1 MEKPATTAANLD
13 STISSTSQETRDK
26 KLVLQI
32 ADVCFEMFSVR
43 ELRRPLVVLH
53 ELAVA
58 FPEANSKDF
67 QEAIQ
72 LAISWRLALKNIQG
86 LTH

>member
-1 MEKPATTAANLD
+1 MDKPAETLTTSD
-13 STISSTSQETRDK
+13 SAVSNSSQEKLNK

-32 ADVCFEMFSVR
+32 ADVCFEMFSVK

-58 FPEANSKDF
+58 FPDANSKDF

-72 LAISWRLALKNIQG
+72 LAISWRLALRNIQG

>member
-1 MEKPATTAANLD
+1 MEKTAATLSP
-13 STISSTSQETRDK
+13 STTTTSSGQEKQNK

-32 ADVCFEMFSVR
+32 ADVCFEMFSIR

-53 ELAVA
+53 ELAIA
-58 FPEANSKDF
+58 FPEASSKDF

-72 LAISWRLALKNIQG
+72 LAISWRLALRNTQG

>member
-1 MEKPATTAANLD
+1 MEKPAAAL
-13 STISSTSQETRDK
+13 SSSTTPTSSAQEKQNK

-53 ELAVA
+53 ELAIA
-58 FPEANSKDF
+58 FPEASSKDF

-72 LAISWRLALKNIQG
+72 LAISWRLALRNIQG